1 MRITSKLHLYRYF
14 LLLINRNDKMLIVLL
29 LIVALFEAIGAF
41 QPEFVESISNVSVA
55 VGRDATFT
63 CHVRHLGG
71 YRVGWLK
78 ADTKAIQAIHE
89 NVITHNPRV
98 TVSHLDQNTWN
109 LHIKAVSEED
119 RGGYMCQLNTDP
131 MKSQIGFLD
140 VVIPPDFIS
149 EDTSSDVIVPE
160 GSSVRLTCRA
170 RGYPE
175 PIVTWRREDGGEIV
189 LKDNQGTKTLVS
201 SYRGE
206 VLKLTKIS
214 RNEMGSYLC
223 IASNGVP
230 PSVSKRI
237 SLSIHFHPVIQVPN
251 QLVGAPLG
259 TDVQIECHVEAS
271 PKSINYWIKD
281 TGEMIVSSN
290 KYYVQENSQS
300 MYETKMSMFVR
311 KFQKDDVGSYR
322 CIAKNSLGEVDSSIR
337 LYEIPGPNRKNP
349 ANTKGSNG
357 GGGGGGGNGGG
368 GGGGNTADTD
378 ANDIL
383 KVKQQVKVTYQ
394 PDDEELY
401 GSAEDFEDGEFAAGL
416 PPLSPHHYYTSGG
429 NKPPTHKPNNVAG
442 GGGGGHQHQH
452 QHQHHHHQLGGGA
465 AGGAAGAG
473 GGGGGSSSSIE
484 LAFGNNNNNAGNTRK
499 PPYYGGG
506 GGGGGAGGIGGG
518 NTEVRG
524 PLDNNEL
531 GSGAATTIRQ
541 LYYRRAGLSL
551 SLSLS
556 LSLRSIALATSSR
569 RQPLLMGLSGLVVG
583 TLSLL

>member
-1 MRITSKLHLYRYF
+1 MRVTAKRLSRNFQLAKLD
-14 LLLINRNDKMLIVLL
+14 RNGKMLIHLL
-29 LIVALFEAIGAF
+29 VVVALMEAIGAF

-160 GSSVRLTCRA
+160 GSSVRLTS
-170 RGYPE
+170 P
-175 PIVTWRREDGGEIV
+175 
-189 LKDNQGTKTLVS
+189 S
-201 SYRGE
+201 FRGE
-206 VLKLTKIS
+206 VLKLSKIS

-281 TGEMIVSSN
+281 TGEMIVTSG
-290 KYYVQENSQS
+290 KYHVQESSQS
-300 MYETKMSMFVR
+300 MYETKMSMIVR

-337 LYEIPGPNRKNP
+337 LYEIPGPNRNKNP
-349 ANTKGSNG
+349 LNGGGKG
-357 GGGGGGGNGGG
+357 GGGGGGSAGGSLD
-368 GGGGNTADTD
+368 AD

-383 KVKQQVKVTYQ
+383 KQKQQVKVTYQ
-394 PDDEELY
+394 PEDEELQY
-401 GSAEDFEDGEFAAGL
+401 GSAEDFETEGGENGGL
-416 PPLSPHHYYTSGG
+416 TPLSPHVYYTSG
-429 NKPPTHKPNNVAG
+429 NKPATHKPGNSG
-442 GGGGGHQHQH
+442 GNQHQH
-452 QHQHHHHQLGGGA
+452 QHQQHHHHNHHHNNQH
-465 AGGAAGAG
+465 
-473 GGGGGSSSSIE
+473 GGGGSGSPGGGLGSPGGEMGGI
-484 LAFGNNNNNAGNTRK
+484 TRK
-499 PPYYGGG
+499 PPPYY
-506 GGGGGAGGIGGG
+506 GG

-524 PLDNNEL
+524 PIDNNEMSS
-531 GSGAATTIRQ
+531 GSG
-541 LYYRRAGLSL
+541 LRRGHHLPL
-551 SLSLS
+551 PLL
-556 LSLRSIALATSSR
+556 LVLLLLLRSWHC
-569 RQPLLMGLSGLVVG
+569 RQPFLMGLSTVSGL
-583 TLSLL
+583 LLGLL

>member
-1 MRITSKLHLYRYF
+1 MRIISKLYPRGPLD
-14 LLLINRNDKMLIVLL
+14 RNGKMLILLL
-29 LIVALFEAIGAF
+29 LIVTLTEAIGAF
-41 QPEFVESISNVSVA
+41 APEFVESISNVSVA

-109 LHIKAVSEED
+109 LHIKAVAEED

-175 PIVTWRREDGGEIV
+175 PIVTWRREDGNEIV
-189 LKDNQGTKTLVS
+189 LKDNVGTKTLAPS
-201 SYRGE
+201 FRGE
-206 VLKLTKIS
+206 VLKLSKIS

-281 TGEMIVSSN
+281 TGEMIVTSG
-290 KYYVQENSQS
+290 KYHVQESSQS
-300 MYETKMSMFVR
+300 MYETKMSMIVR

-337 LYEIPGPNRKNP
+337 LYEIPGPNRNKNP
-349 ANTKGSNG
+349 LNGKGNG
-357 GGGGGGGNGGG
+357 GGGGGGGGGLD
-368 GGGGNTADTD
+368 AD

-383 KVKQQVKVTYQ
+383 KQKQQVKVTYQ
-394 PDDEELY
+394 PDDEELQY
-401 GSAEDFEDGEFAAGL
+401 GSAEDFDGDGEGL
-416 PPLSPHHYYTSGG
+416 TPLSPHVYYTSG
-429 NKPPTHKPNNVAG
+429 NKPPTHKPGNSG
-442 GGGGGHQHQH
+442 GGGGNQHQH
-452 QHQHHHHQLGGGA
+452 QHQQHHHHHHHQQQQNGGGA
-465 AGGAAGAG
+465 GVGGVGGAPG
-473 GGGGGSSSSIE
+473 GGGDPGI
-484 LAFGNNNNNAGNTRK
+484 TRK
-499 PPYYGGG
+499 PPPYY
-506 GGGGGAGGIGGG
+506 GG

-524 PLDNNEL
+524 PIDNNN
-531 GSGAATTIRQ
+531 GMSSGG
-541 LYYRRAGLSL
+541 AGLRGFGFGIGFPFRIPSQPSL
-551 SLSLS
+551 SPISWLTHQE
-556 LSLRSIALATSSR
+556 AWHHPHWWHC
-569 RQPLLMGLSGLVVG
+569 RQPLLMGLSAVSGLLL
-583 TLSLL
+583 TLCLL

>member
-1 MRITSKLHLYRYF
+1 
-14 LLLINRNDKMLIVLL
+14 
-29 LIVALFEAIGAF
+29 AIGAF

-189 LKDNQGTKTLVS
+189 LKDSQGTKTLVS

-337 LYEIPGPNRKNP
+337 LYEIPGPNRKTP
-349 ANTKGSNG
+349 ANAKGGSG
-357 GGGGGGGNGGG
+357 GGGGGGG
-368 GGGGNTADTD
+368 DTD

-401 GSAEDFEDGEFAAGL
+401 GSAEDFEDGEFAGL

-429 NKPPTHKPNNVAG
+429 NKPPTHKPGSGGN
-442 GGGGGHQHQH
+442 GGGGGHQHQQH
-452 QHQHHHHQLGGGA
+452 QHQHHHHPQQNQVGGGA
-465 AGGAAGAG
+465 AGPNGGAGAGAAGANGNGNSNSNSNG
-473 GGGGGSSSSIE
+473 GGGGGNIE
-484 LAFGNNNNNAGNTRK
+484 LAFGNGMASGAGGNTRK
-499 PPYYGGG
+499 PPYYGGSG
-506 GGGGGAGGIGGG
+506 MSG

-524 PLDNNEL
+524 PMDNNEL
-531 GSGAATTIRQ
+531 SG
-541 LYYRRAGLSL
+541 G
-551 SLSLS
+551 
-556 LSLRSIALATSSR
+556 
-569 RQPLLMGLSGLVVG
+569 
-583 TLSLL
+583 